1 MVIYGRHPLRE
12 ALRAGIIPK
21 VVYVADGVRLDS
33 DLQWLLTEEGISVR
47 TVSRAQLEQIAHSSD
62 HQGVAA
68 DIGEF
73 PLAPL
78 REVLQRA
85 MESSGVVL
93 GLDHLQDPRN
103 AGSLIRSAEALGACG
118 VVLPPVRSV
127 GITPAV
133 VKASAG
139 ACFHIPIAIGN
150 LRQFA
155 KRFEEAG
162 GFVAV
167 LDMDGDDIRKAP
179 KLRPPLPRRRGGRR
193 RCVGE
198 FESDGACH
206 LAHPDDRAR
215 RRPQRR
221 RRWRHRPLGSRLR
234 NGTRD
239 GGRVTGKQKIGTPTP
254 RVPRLAPRII
264 TDGGDGRRC

>member
-47 TVSRAQLEQIAHSSD
+47 TVSRAQLEQMVHSSD
-62 HQGVAA
+62 HQGIAA

-85 MESSGVVL
+85 MESRGIVL

-103 AGSLIRSAEALGACG
+103 AGSLIRSAEAFGACG

-162 GFVAV
+162 GFITV

-179 KLRPPLPRRRGGRR
+179 KLRPLFLV
-193 RCVGE
+193 VGAE
-198 FESDGACH
+198 GEGVSAS
-206 LAHPDDRAR
+206 LKAMAHAI
-215 RRPQRR
+215 
-221 RRWRHRPLGSRLR
+221 WRIPM
-234 NGTRD
+234 T
-239 GGRVTGKQKIGTPTP
+239 GRVAALNAAVAGAIALWEVVYGTGRGT
-254 RVPRLAPRII
+254 
-264 TDGGDGRRC
+264 GDE

>member
-1 MVIYGRHPLRE
+1 MVIYGRHPIQE
-12 ALRAGIIPK
+12 ALKAGIVPK
-21 VVYVADGVRLDS
+21 TVYVAEGVKLDS
-33 DLQWLLTEEGISVR
+33 DLRWLLAEEDVALR
-47 TVSRAQLEQIAHSSD
+47 TVRRGQIEQIAKSSD

-85 MESSGVVL
+85 KESNGVVL

-118 VVLPPVRSV
+118 IVLPSARSV
-127 GITPAV
+127 GITATV

-155 KRFEEAG
+155 QRFEKED

-167 LDMDGDDIRKAP
+167 LDMDGDDIRKAKP
-179 KLRPPLPRRRGGRR
+179 LRPLFLV
-193 RCVGE
+193 VGAE
-198 FESDGACH
+198 GEGVSASLKTMAHAVWKIPMVGKTAALNASVAGAIALWEVLH
-206 LAHPDDRAR
+206 
-215 RRPQRR
+215 
-221 RRWRHRPLGSRLR
+221 S
-234 NGTRD
+234 N
-239 GGRVTGKQKIGTPTP
+239 
-254 RVPRLAPRII
+254 
-264 TDGGDGRRC
+264 

>member
-1 MVIYGRHPLRE
+1 MLIYGRHPLRE

-21 VVYVADGVRLDS
+21 TVYVADGARLDKE
-33 DLQWLLTEEGISVR
+33 LQWLLTEKGITVR
-47 TVSRAQLEQIAHSSD
+47 ILSRAQLLQIAHSPD

-68 DIGEF
+68 DIGAF

-78 REVLQRA
+78 QKVLQRA

-93 GLDHLQDPRN
+93 GLDHLKDPRN
-103 AGSLIRSAEALGACG
+103 VGSLIRSAEAFGACG
-118 VVLPPVRSV
+118 VVLPAVRSV

-155 KRFEEAG
+155 KRFEDAG

-179 KLRPPLPRRRGGRR
+179 KLRPLFLV
-193 RCVGE
+193 VGAE
-198 FESDGACH
+198 GEGVSAS
-206 LAHPDDRAR
+206 LKTMAHVV
-215 RRPQRR
+215 
-221 RRWRHRPLGSRLR
+221 WRIPMV
-234 NGTRD
+234 
-239 GGRVTGKQKIGTPTP
+239 GRVAALNAAVAGAIALWEVLHRQG
-254 RVPRLAPRII
+254 
-264 TDGGDGRRC
+264 